1 MANVYDAKIV
11 IAGNV
16 CEVTTYKEPILTDFK
31 NKTEK
36 KPREK
41 TEEVILENQ
50 KRSIRR
56 TTKRIRD
63 LANANFVPGRSSFLT
78 LTFKE
83 NLTDYEV
90 AFTYWDLFKK
100 RIEYKLKQKLQY
112 LGVVE
117 FQTKNYEETGRR
129 AIHFH
134 ICLFNIDF
142 IDQDWLYKTWN
153 KVTTG
158 GGVNIQGLKDVDNIG
173 AYLTSYLGKD
183 LDAQIRFEKYLN
195 KKRYFQSRNLKE
207 PEVVT
212 LDRNNPFDLE
222 QFNDFV
228 KTFENNVTYEYIS
241 KPMEIYKKG
250 YVEYQ
255 EEIQMEQ
262 GSFEGLFLKSKEK
275 YIVYEDKKK
284 LSACLS
290 KIQQIHTKQIIFKK
304 NYSFRQK

>member
-134 ICLFNIDF
+134 WFTYIF
-142 IDQDWLYKTWN
+142 I
-153 KVTTG
+153 
-158 GGVNIQGLKDVDNIG
+158 
-173 AYLTSYLGKD
+173 SY
-183 LDAQIRFEKYLN
+183 
-195 KKRYFQSRNLKE
+195 
-207 PEVVT
+207 
-212 LDRNNPFDLE
+212 
-222 QFNDFV
+222 
-228 KTFENNVTYEYIS
+228 
-241 KPMEIYKKG
+241 
-250 YVEYQ
+250 
-255 EEIQMEQ
+255 
-262 GSFEGLFLKSKEK
+262 
-275 YIVYEDKKK
+275 
-284 LSACLS
+284 
-290 KIQQIHTKQIIFKK
+290 IIFK
-304 NYSFRQK
+304 SFYKVIKLL